1 MLFNYKVLN
10 QTGTEENGAIEAI
23 NIDIAISSLQR
34 RGYVIS
40 SIKPADSGT
49 ILQSILSSFEN
60 VSNKEIVMLSS
71 QISILFNSHV
81 SALRIFRLLAEGSE
95 NPVLQKRLNE
105 VAEDIQGGS
114 SLSSAMSKHPTM
126 FSDFYV
132 NMVMAGEESGK
143 LAETFTYLATYLE
156 RAYELT
162 SKTKNALVYPAFV
175 VGTFMAVMTL
185 MLIVVIPKLSAVLI
199 ESGAPIPSYTKVVIA
214 LSDFLRNYGV
224 FFLIFLIISGV
235 LLWKLGLP
243 GGKKS
248 FSSVKLSLPL
258 FGGLFK
264 KTYLSR
270 IADNLDTMLA
280 SGVPM
285 LRSIEITAKV
295 VGDDTYKDIMFDVGE
310 KVKAGSSLS
319 DALGHRVE
327 IPNIMVQMVKVGEET
342 GELSTI
348 LKTLAKFYKRE
359 TDSAVDTLVGLIEP
373 IMIVSLAV
381 GVGMLLASVLIPIYK
396 VTETIN

>member
-1 MLFNYKVLN
+1 MLFNYKVIN
-10 QTGTEENGAIEAI
+10 QGGSEENGAIEAI
-23 NIDIAISSLQR
+23 NIDVAISSLQR

-40 SIKPADSGT
+40 SIKPADNGT
-49 ILQSILSSFEN
+49 ILQNILALFEK
-60 VSNKEIVMLSS
+60 VSNKEIVMLSN

-105 VAEDIQGGS
+105 VAEDIQGGA
-114 SLSSAMSKHPTM
+114 SLSSAMAKHPAI

-132 NMVMAGEESGK
+132 SMVMAGEESGK
-143 LAETFTYLATYLE
+143 LAETFSYLAAYLE
-156 RAYELT
+156 RSYELI

-175 VGTFMAVMTL
+175 VTVFISVMTL
-185 MLIVVIPKLSAVLI
+185 MLVLVIPKLSSILI
-199 ESGAPIPSYTKVVIA
+199 ESGQPIPAYTQAVIG
-214 LSDFLRNYGV
+214 LSNFLIHYGV
-224 FFLIFLIISGV
+224 FFLVFIIVSGF

-248 FSSVKLSLPL
+248 FSSLKLSLPL
-258 FGGLFK
+258 FGSLFK

-270 IADNLDTMLA
+270 LSDNLDTMLA

-295 VGDDTYKDIMFDVGE
+295 VGDDTYRDIMFDVGE

-319 DALGHRVE
+319 DALNHRVE

-342 GELSTI
+342 GELSII

-359 TDSAVDTLVGLIEP
+359 TDAAVDTLVSLIEP
-373 IMIVSLAV
+373 IMIVGLAV
-381 GVGMLLASVLIPIYK
+381 GVGTLLASILIPIYNI
-396 VTETIN
+396 TANIS

>member
-1 MLFNYKVLN
+1 MLFNYKVIN
-10 QTGTEENGAIEAI
+10 QSGSEENGAIEAI
-23 NIDIAISSLQR
+23 NIDVAISSLQR

-40 SIKPADSGT
+40 SIKPADNGT
-49 ILQSILSSFEN
+49 ILQNILALFEK
-60 VSNKEIVMLSS
+60 VSNKEIVMLSN

-105 VAEDIQGGS
+105 VAEDIQGGA
-114 SLSSAMSKHPTM
+114 SLSSAMAKHPAI

-132 NMVMAGEESGK
+132 SMVMAGEESGK
-143 LAETFTYLATYLE
+143 LAETFSYLAAYLE
-156 RAYELT
+156 RSYELI

-175 VGTFMAVMTL
+175 VTVFISVMTL
-185 MLIVVIPKLSAVLI
+185 MLVLVIPKLSSILI
-199 ESGAPIPSYTKVVIA
+199 ESGQPIPAYTQAVIG
-214 LSDFLRNYGV
+214 LSNFLIHYGV
-224 FFLIFLIISGV
+224 FFLVFIIVSGF

-248 FSSVKLSLPL
+248 FSSLKLSLPL
-258 FGGLFK
+258 FGSLFK

-270 IADNLDTMLA
+270 LSDNLDTMLA

-295 VGDDTYKDIMFDVGE
+295 VGDDTYRDIMFDVGE

-319 DALGHRVE
+319 DALNHRVE

-342 GELSTI
+342 GELSII

-359 TDSAVDTLVGLIEP
+359 TDAAVDTLVSLIEP
-373 IMIVSLAV
+373 IMIVGLAV
-381 GVGMLLASVLIPIYK
+381 GVGTLLASILIPIYNI
-396 VTETIN
+396 TANIS

>member
-1 MLFNYKVLN
+1 MLFNYKVIN
-10 QTGTEENGAIEAI
+10 QTGSEENGAIDAI
-23 NIDIAISSLQR
+23 NIDVAISSLQR

-40 SIKPADSGT
+40 SIKPADNGT
-49 ILQSILSSFEN
+49 ILQNFLSMFEK
-60 VSNKEIVMLSS
+60 VSNKEIVMLSN

-81 SALRIFRLLAEGSE
+81 SALRIFRLLAEGTE
-95 NPVLQKRLNE
+95 NPVLQKRLSE
-105 VAEDIQGGS
+105 VAEDIQGGI
-114 SLSSAMSKHPTM
+114 SLSSAMGKHPAI

-132 NMVMAGEESGK
+132 SMVVAGEESGK
-143 LAETFTYLATYLE
+143 LAETFSYLAAYLE
-156 RAYELT
+156 RSYELI

-175 VGTFMAVMTL
+175 VTVFISVMTL
-185 MLIVVIPKLSAVLI
+185 MLVLVIPKLSAVFI
-199 ESGAPIPSYTKVVIA
+199 DSGQPIPVYTQGVIG
-214 LSDFLRNYGV
+214 LSNFIRNYGI
-224 FFLIFLIISGV
+224 FFLIFVLISGF

-248 FSSVKLSLPL
+248 FSSLKLSLPL
-258 FGGLFK
+258 FGSLYK

-270 IADNLDTMLA
+270 MADNLDTMLA

-295 VGDDTYKDIMFDVGE
+295 VGDDTYRDIMYDVGE

-319 DALGHRVE
+319 DALGHHME

-342 GELSTI
+342 GELSII

-359 TDSAVDTLVGLIEP
+359 TDAAVDTLVSLIEP
-373 IMIVSLAV
+373 IMIVLLAV
-381 GVGMLLASVLIPIYK
+381 GVGTLLASILIPIYNI
-396 VTETIN
+396 TANIS

>member
-1 MLFNYKVLN
+1 MLFKYQIIN
-10 QTGTEENGAIEAI
+10 QGGAEENGSIEAI
-23 NIDIAISSLQR
+23 NIDVAISSLQR

-40 SIKPADSGT
+40 SIKPADSG
-49 ILQSILSSFEN
+49 SIFRSVGALFDK

-71 QISILFNSHV
+71 QVSILFNSNV

-95 NPVLQKRLNE
+95 NKILQQRLGD
-105 VAEDIQGGS
+105 VAEDIQGGTA
-114 SLSSAMSKHPTM
+114 LSSAMSKHPSI

-143 LAETFTYLATYLE
+143 LSETFNYLAAYLE
-156 RAYELT
+156 RSYELY

-175 VGTFMAVMTL
+175 IGAFIAVMTL
-185 MLIVVIPKLSAVLI
+185 MLIVVIPKLSAILI
-199 ESGAPIPSYTKVVIA
+199 ESGQPIPAYTRAVIA
-214 LSDFLRNYGV
+214 LSNFLTHYGV
-224 FFLIFLIISGV
+224 FFLIFLIVSGV

-248 FSSVKLSLPL
+248 FSSIKLSLPL
-258 FGGLFK
+258 FGSLFK

-270 IADNLDTMLA
+270 IADNLDTMLS

-319 DALGHRVE
+319 DALSHREEV
-327 IPNIMVQMVKVGEET
+327 PNIMVQMVKVGEET

-359 TDSAVDTLVGLIEP
+359 TDAAVDTLVGLIEP
-373 IMIVSLAV
+373 VMIVLLAV
-381 GVGMLLASVLIPIYK
+381 GVGTLLASVLVPIYNI
-396 VTETIN
+396 TASIS

>member
-1 MLFNYKVLN
+1 MLFNYKVIN

-23 NIDIAISSLQR
+23 NIDVAISSLQR

-40 SIKPADSGT
+40 SIRPADSGT
-49 ILQSILSSFEN
+49 ILQNILSAFEN

-71 QISILFNSHV
+71 QVSILFNSHV

-95 NPVLQKRLNE
+95 NPVLQKRLND
-105 VAEDIQGGS
+105 VAEDIQGGA
-114 SLSSAMSKHPTM
+114 SLSSAMSKHPTI

-156 RAYELT
+156 RSYELT

-175 VGTFMAVMTL
+175 VGTFIAVMTL

-214 LSDFLRNYGV
+214 LSDLIRNYGI
-224 FFLIFLIISGV
+224 FFLIFFIISGV

-248 FSSVKLSLPL
+248 FSSMKLSLPL

-270 IADNLDTMLA
+270 IADNLDTMLS

-319 DALGHRVE
+319 DALGHREE

-373 IMIVSLAV
+373 IMIVMLAV

-396 VTETIN
+396 VTETIS

>member
-1 MLFNYKVLN
+1 MLFNYKVIN
-10 QTGTEENGAIEAI
+10 QTGSEENGAIDAI
-23 NIDIAISSLQR
+23 NIDVAISSLQR

-40 SIKPADSGT
+40 SIKPADNGT
-49 ILQSILSSFEN
+49 ILQNFLSMFEK
-60 VSNKEIVMLSS
+60 VSNKEIVMLSN

-81 SALRIFRLLAEGSE
+81 SALRIFRLLAEGTE
-95 NPVLQKRLNE
+95 NPVLQKRLSE
-105 VAEDIQGGS
+105 VAEDIQGGI
-114 SLSSAMSKHPTM
+114 SLSSAMGKHPAI

-132 NMVMAGEESGK
+132 SMVVAGEESGK
-143 LAETFTYLATYLE
+143 LAETFSYLAAYLE
-156 RAYELT
+156 RSYELI

-175 VGTFMAVMTL
+175 VTVFISVMTL
-185 MLIVVIPKLSAVLI
+185 MLVLVIPKLSAVLI
-199 ESGAPIPSYTKVVIA
+199 DSGQPIPVYTQGVIG
-214 LSDFLRNYGV
+214 LSNFIRNYGI
-224 FFLIFLIISGV
+224 FFLIFVLISGF

-248 FSSVKLSLPL
+248 FSSLKLSLPL
-258 FGGLFK
+258 FGSLYK

-270 IADNLDTMLA
+270 MADNLDTMLA

-295 VGDDTYKDIMFDVGE
+295 VGDDTYRDIMYDVGE

-319 DALGHRVE
+319 DALGHHIE

-342 GELSTI
+342 GELSII

-359 TDSAVDTLVGLIEP
+359 TDAAVDTLVSLIEP
-373 IMIVSLAV
+373 IMIVLLAV
-381 GVGMLLASVLIPIYK
+381 GVGTLLASILIPIYNI
-396 VTETIN
+396 TANIS

>member
-1 MLFNYKVLN
+1 MLFNYKVIS
-10 QTGTEENGAIEAI
+10 QTGSEENGAIDAI
-23 NIDIAISSLQR
+23 NIDVAISSLQR

-40 SIKPADSGT
+40 SIKPADHGSL
-49 ILQSILSSFEN
+49 LQNILSMFEK
-60 VSNKEIVMLSS
+60 VSNKEIVMLSN

-95 NPVLQKRLNE
+95 NPVLQKRLND
-105 VAEDIQGGS
+105 VAEDIQGGA
-114 SLSSAMSKHPTM
+114 SLSSAMSKHPAI

-132 NMVMAGEESGK
+132 SMVMAGEESGK
-143 LAETFTYLATYLE
+143 LAETFNYLATYLE
-156 RAYELT
+156 RSYELI

-175 VGTFMAVMTL
+175 ITVFISVMTL
-185 MLIVVIPKLSAVLI
+185 MLVLVIPKLSSMLI
-199 ESGAPIPSYTKVVIA
+199 ESGQPIPLYTQGVIA
-214 LSDFLRNYGV
+214 LSNFLIHYGV
-224 FFLIFLIISGV
+224 FFLVFIIISGF

-248 FSSVKLSLPL
+248 FSSIKLSLPL
-258 FGGLFK
+258 FGTLFK

-270 IADNLDTMLA
+270 ISDNLDTMLA

-295 VGDDTYKDIMFDVGE
+295 VGDDTYRNIMFDVGE

-319 DALGHRVE
+319 DALDHRTE

-342 GELSTI
+342 GELSVI
-348 LKTLAKFYKRE
+348 LQTLAKFYKRE
-359 TDSAVDTLVGLIEP
+359 TYAAVDTLVSLIEP
-373 IMIVSLAV
+373 IMIVGLAV
-381 GVGMLLASVLIPIYK
+381 GVGTLLASVLIPIYNI
-396 VTETIN
+396 TANIS